1 MTESHSDNI
10 GGSMRKSGWTVIV
23 YSPLLTMDIFFTAFV
38 GQLLRAWC
46 SSQLPYELDD
56 GMNASIDLSESR
68 GQFISFISV
77 FFSAHNPGF
86 SCCT

>member
-1 MTESHSDNI
+1 MTDSHSDNM
-10 GGSMRKSGWTVIV
+10 GGNRRTSGWTVIV
-23 YSPLLTMDIFFTAFV
+23 YSPLLTMDNFSIAFV

-56 GMNASIDLSESR
+56 GMNASIDLSESC

-77 FFSAHNPGF
+77 CFSAHNPGF
-86 SCCT
+86 FWST